1 MEVKWT
7 PSALADLKHAGDYIG
22 KDDPPAAQ
30 AMAVRAQE
38 GVEYLLQH
46 PNLGRTGRVRG
57 TRELVISGSPFVVIY
72 RVRFDQIQILRVLHH
87 ARKWP

>member
-1 MEVKWT
+1 VEVKWT
-7 PSALADLKHAGDYIG
+7 PSALADLEDAGDFIG
-22 KDDPPAAQ
+22 QDNPSAAQ
-30 AMAVRAQE
+30 AMAGRVQD
-38 GVEYLLQH
+38 GVEYLMEH
-46 PNLGRTGRVRG
+46 PNLGRAGRVRG